1 MNICAKLNICT
12 SISPTSQSPRPL
24 GAIAKSNL
32 ISYIC
37 TMMYLDSI
45 LDELKNLKPELST
58 KYFVDSI
65 GLFGSITRNDF
76 TDKSDIDI
84 IVDFKKPIGI
94 EFVDLAEFLEK
105 KFNRKVDL
113 VSKNGMKQNFYSEI
127 KNEIHYV

>member
-1 MNICAKLNICT
+1 
-12 SISPTSQSPRPL
+12 
-24 GAIAKSNL
+24 
-32 ISYIC
+32 
-37 TMMYLDSI
+37 MMYLDSI

-105 KFNRKVDL
+105 KFNRKIDL

-127 KNEIHYV
+127 KNEIQYV